1 MNGVFLRPFLG
12 KELLFMSKEKT
23 IGELLEEARKKS
35 GAPKLAGHDIMDLE
49 RFAPDTRHMIVFD
62 VLTHD
67 SPVGWK
73 GEKTRAFLTD
83 QGYER
88 SLENERLGHIKIK
101 NHARVVAGNLRYDH
115 KDHDL

>member
-1 MNGVFLRPFLG
+1 VGVFLRPFLR

-35 GAPKLAGHDIMDLE
+35 GAAKLAGHDIMDLE

-62 VLTHD
+62 VLTHE
-67 SPVGWK
+67 SPIGFK
-73 GEKTRAFLTD
+73 GEKARTFLTD

-88 SLENERLGHIKIK
+88 SLENERLGHIKIRNYAK
-101 NHARVVAGNLRYDH
+101 VVKGHIYYEH
-115 KDHDL
+115 KDKVL